1 MPPVLERLLTKLQRQ
16 PLDRSL
22 DGVTGDVNRRLAET
36 AAANADTWRLR
47 AVAVLFVALS
57 GAVASGST
65 AAVAAPK
72 SASPF
77 DAWSSLAPSTLL
89 ESAE

>member
-1 MPPVLERLLTKLQRQ
+1 MPQVLERLLTELQRQ

-22 DGVTGDVNRRLAET
+22 DGVADEVDRRLAET
-36 AAANADTWRLR
+36 AAMNTETWRLR
-47 AVAVLFVALS
+47 TVAVLLVAM
-57 GAVASGST
+57 GG
-65 AAVAAPK
+65 AAVSASSAAMAAPK

-77 DAWSSLAPSTLL
+77 VAWSNLAPSTLL

>member
-1 MPPVLERLLTKLQRQ
+1 MSPILERLLMKLQRQ

-22 DGVTGDVNRRLAET
+22 DGVAGDVSLRLAET

-47 AVAVLFVALS
+47 AVAVLLVAIG
-57 GAVASGST
+57 GATASASM

-72 SASPF
+72 STSPF

-89 ESAE
+89 E

>member
-1 MPPVLERLLTKLQRQ
+1 MPRALEHLLTKLQRQ

-22 DGVTGDVNRRLAET
+22 DGVADDVSRRLAET

-47 AVAVLFVALS
+47 VVAVLLVAVG
-57 GAVASGST
+57 GAAASGSM
-65 AAVAAPK
+65 AAVATPK

-77 DAWSSLAPSTLL
+77 EVWSNLAPSTLL

>member
-1 MPPVLERLLTKLQRQ
+1 MPQALEHLLTKLQRQ

-22 DGVTGDVNRRLAET
+22 DGVTGDVAQRLAET
-36 AAANADTWRLR
+36 ASANAATWRLR
-47 AVAVLFVALS
+47 TAAVLLVAMG
-57 GAVASGST
+57 GAVVSAST

-77 DAWSSLAPSTLL
+77 EAWSSLAPSTLL